1 MRISDETRYPHPVL
15 AQDTGDFTVGEF
27 DMKFMLSEYLATGA
41 LSIQHEATLT
51 EEGIRELV
59 ESGKASMGC
68 IVRCADTY
76 HNELRELA
84 WPTGRTDF
92 SAGALLNRV
101 SLRPVVWLKKNLSG
115 WNPGTIHPEFSPPVD
130 LAGGDIIAIGAEH
143 IISVGQAKLAPIE
156 SIFELDRSPDIPEG
170 KLQVELERD
179 RITILAGERTHENIM
194 LLREQKAGKPIVMN
208 AVYLPA
214 VMEVL
219 DALQSGADQYEQ
231 WRWYAPF
238 MARCDARGVDPKK
251 DTSIFESAQKLLDS
265 PASGLEQLVAETDK

>member
-231 WRWYAPF
+231 WRWCAPF